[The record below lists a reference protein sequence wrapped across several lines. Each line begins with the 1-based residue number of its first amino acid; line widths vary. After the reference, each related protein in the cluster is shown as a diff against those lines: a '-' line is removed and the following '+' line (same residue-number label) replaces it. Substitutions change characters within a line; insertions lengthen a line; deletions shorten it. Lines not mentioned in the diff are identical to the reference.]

1 LVTHLE
7 RPPIS
12 SSTFLARGCLRCTP
26 TLRATAV
33 DANLDAR
40 EITQAL
46 HCVVQA
52 AALARDDEQIPSL
65 A

>member
-1 LVTHLE
+1 MPAVHADAPSE
-7 RPPIS
+7 
-12 SSTFLARGCLRCTP
+12 
-26 TLRATAV
+26 AV

-40 EITQAL
+40 EMTQAL

-52 AALARDDEQIPSL
+52 AALARDDEQIASL